1 MGPPRGIEPR
11 SAAYETAILPVE
23 LQRHA
28 SAPITALFSFLGQ
41 LPRAPNFAEFH
52 ARVGRGLQPPDF
64 RDLIPPWGHT
74 SPKQSAKAD
83 CATGTSPEQSAK
95 LCQSGTSPKQSAK
108 TDCATGT
115 SAKQSAKLCQS
126 GTSAKQS
133 AKADCAARTSPKQS
147 GKVDCVT
154 GTSAKQSAKLCRPGT
169 LPKQSGKVFGPGAPR
184 KKALPYYA
192 RKGFPGAHAL
202 SNQS

>member
-11 SAAYETAILPVE
+11 SAAYETAILPIE

-28 SAPITALFSFLGQ
+28 SALQSRRYFHFLGQ

-95 LCQSGTSPKQSAK
+95 LCQSGTSPKQS
-108 TDCATGT
+108 
-115 SAKQSAKLCQS
+115 
-126 GTSAKQS
+126 
-133 AKADCAARTSPKQS
+133 